1 MSAPAAL
8 AGIVVLD
15 LTQIYNGPYCTF
27 MMARAGAT
35 VIKIEP
41 PQGEHLRKRERSP
54 GVTMP
59 FAAGSVWIC
68 FSDQASHAVMS
79 GQYMM
84 EQTLH
89 LSLIHISEPTR
100 PY

>member
-1 MSAPAAL
+1 MSAPPAL

-59 FAAGSVWIC
+59 FAALNGGKRAI
-68 FSDQASHAVMS
+68 
-79 GQYMM
+79 
-84 EQTLH
+84 TLARFAPRF
-89 LSLIHISEPTR
+89 EPR
-100 PY
+100 RAPSRLAPG